1 MRKLFSLIV
10 LALSMSV
17 NAQVAVNADGSLP
30 DNSAMLDVKSTA
42 KGLLVPRM
50 TAAQRDAIASPV
62 TGLLIFCTDNNLY
75 FSNKGTSSVPNW
87 VIVNSQWVT
96 TGSNISFSGGKVGI
110 GTTAPATVLDISGGN
125 NWDLTNGE
133 GDFRIGSSLYR
144 LKMGVALGGGGAGAT
159 GIMQYGQP
167 GGYNVLSIGAQG
179 NYLLFLNGTTQKV
192 GIGTDNPAAK
202 LNVHGTFSVVNATK
216 GSGKVHTSHAS
227 CMATWQTPSGGLP
240 NGTATGQMLYWN
252 GSAWVTITPGTI
264 GQVLT
269 ITGSGPAWQN
279 PPTSTTVAIGDWIR
293 GGIVAYILQP
303 GDPGYDAGTQHGIIV
318 ASSDQSTNI
327 QWYNGSY
334 ITTGATATGIGT
346 GLNNTNLI
354 VNVQGAGSY
363 AAMVCEN
370 LVLNNYS
377 DWYLPSKDELNILYT
392 NRVAIGAI
400 GSTVYWSSTEYDLNN
415 AWLQNFVN
423 GSVGANSKAGSGG
436 KVRAIRSF

>member
-1 MRKLFSLIV
+1 MKNLLILLF
-10 LALSMSV
+10 LALSMSA
-17 NAQVAVNADGSLP
+17 NAQIAINTDGSLP
-30 DNSAMLDVKSTA
+30 DNSAMLDVRSTA
-42 KGLLVPRM
+42 KGMLVPRM
-50 TAAQRDAIASPV
+50 TAIQREAIVSPA
-62 TGLLIFCTDNNLY
+62 TGLLIFCTDNNL
-75 FSNKGTSSVPNW
+75 FFANNGIPASPDWISLS
-87 VIVNSQWVT
+87 SQWLT
-96 TGSNISFSGGKVGI
+96 NGANLSYTMGNVGI
-110 GTTAPATVLDISGGN
+110 GAVAPSAKLDVRGNTPDDGSVIQIGNSDLSHRMLIFGGKETDPNPFIHWKDGDPLRFTTDQNGWSEKMRITSSG
-125 NWDLTNGE
+125 
-133 GDFRIGSSLYR
+133 
-144 LKMGVALGGGGAGAT
+144 
-159 GIMQYGQP
+159 
-167 GGYNVLSIGAQG
+167 
-179 NYLLFLNGTTQKV
+179 KV
-192 GIGTDNPAAK
+192 GIGTDNPAAT
-202 LNVHGTFSVVNATK
+202 LDVHGTLSIVNGTQ
-216 GSGKVHTSHAS
+216 GFGKVLTSDAS
-227 CMATWQTPSGGLP
+227 GLATWQTPSGGLP

-318 ASSDQSTNI
+318 ASSDQSAGI

-334 ITTGATATGIGT
+334 STTGATATGIGA
-346 GLNNTNLI
+346 GSNNTNLI
-354 VNVQGAGSY
+354 VNAQGAGSY

-415 AWLQNFVN
+415 AWLQNFTN
-423 GSVGANSKAGSGG
+423 GSVGANNKASTGG